1 MLFRI
6 SLTSLILALVAMV
19 GGVAHAQQDQMP
31 APTIDPSFHQVIT
44 QSGFDVLIEDF
55 DDEMFELILEDVTNT
70 TPFLQQYPTLQAGS
84 ISTLNLTNA
93 WQEAELVIE
102 DVVIEFQLSDDES
115 GYFIAT
121 LSQPS
126 YDVVGRTLSYIMD
139 VQDFVIYS
147 EDEFVASEIPFE
159 TLNATIFVPIDPE
172 TYRTLSATASELGMG
187 LRGSNV
193 GGNCSPLSPGC
204 TIINTEGDEDADDAD
219 SDDTT
224 TDDSDGDDTT
234 TDDSD
239 STDGDDADDADD
251 NDTDDDNADDTDTT
265 TDDDADADNREGE
278 GDDD

>member
-1 MLFRI
+1 
-6 SLTSLILALVAMV
+6 MV
-19 GGVAHAQQDQMP
+19 GGVAHAQQDQTL

-55 DDEMFELILEDVTNT
+55 DEGLFELILEDVTNT

-93 WQEAELVIE
+93 WQEAELMIE

-126 YDVVGRTLSYIMD
+126 YDVIGRTLSYIMD

-159 TLNATIFVPIDPE
+159 TLTATIFVPIDTE

-204 TIINTEGDEDADDAD
+204 TIINTDGDDATD
-219 SDDTT
+219 N
-224 TDDSDGDDTT
+224 DDSDGDDTT

-239 STDGDDADDADD
+239 GDDSTHDDSDSTEGDDADD
-251 NDTDDDNADDTDTT
+251 NDADDDNADDTDTT
-265 TDDDADADNREGE
+265 TDDDADADTSEGE
-278 GDDD
+278 GADD